1 MAKKQDKPLTEKGKR
16 GRKRKIENPEEMR
29 ERAYQYFS
37 ECEQKKT
44 SPNFAGLALFLG
56 LSSKTQINEY
66 YNNFPEFRE
75 VIDEIK
81 SYIESIYLDKLE
93 SKEYATAGII
103 FNLKCNFG
111 YSDKQ
116 KEDDDKV
123 NNMASA
129 LSTAMDIIKNQ
140 SINNEKKSK

>member
-1 MAKKQDKPLTEKGKR
+1 MAKKQDKIIEKKKA
-16 GRKRKIENPEEMR
+16 GRKRKIESPEEMR

-37 ECEQKKT
+37 ECEQKEK
-44 SPNFAGLALFLG
+44 SPNYAGLALALG

-93 SKEYATAGII
+93 CKEYATAGII

-111 YSDKQ
+111 YNDRQQEES
-116 KEDDDKV
+116 EKV

-129 LSTAMDIIKNQ
+129 LSAAIDIIKNQ
-140 SINNEKKSK
+140 SMNNESSNH

>member
-1 MAKKQDKPLTEKGKR
+1 MAKKQDKITEKKTA
-16 GRKRKIENPEEMR
+16 GRKRKIESPEEMR

-37 ECEQKKT
+37 ECEQKDK
-44 SPNFAGLALFLG
+44 SPNYAGLALFLG

-75 VIDEIK
+75 VIDELK

-93 SKEYATAGII
+93 SKDYATAGII

-111 YSDKQ
+111 YNDKQ
-116 KEDDDKV
+116 QEESEKI

-129 LSTAMDIIKNQ
+129 LSFAIDIIKNQ
-140 SINNEKKSK
+140 SMNNESSNH